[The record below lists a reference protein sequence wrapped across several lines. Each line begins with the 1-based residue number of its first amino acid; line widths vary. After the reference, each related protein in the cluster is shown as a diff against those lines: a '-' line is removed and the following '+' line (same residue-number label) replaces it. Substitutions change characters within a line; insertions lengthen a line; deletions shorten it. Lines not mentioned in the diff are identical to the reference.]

1 MPSKRT
7 TPSRDS
13 LVFDLRSLSRQAGSA
28 RAETRIAAAP
38 ADVRLE
44 LAGVPEGSDVELSLK
59 FEAVTEGVLVTGS
72 ATAQVTGE
80 CARCLGPVSDTV
92 TVSLLELYCYHDDP
106 RHNTSKRKKTED
118 EEPAEDDEERYL
130 DGDRLDLEPAFRDA
144 VVLALPMSPLC
155 RQDCP
160 GLCVECGVPLAEA
173 GPGHTHEGRPDPRW
187 AKLEAQPESQLETE
201 LTLKTKKQKEG

>member
-7 TPSRDS
+7 NPSRDS
-13 LVFDLRSLSRQAGSA
+13 LVFDLRALSRQAGSS
-28 RAETRIAAAP
+28 RAETRTASAP

-44 LAGVPEGSDVELSLK
+44 LVSVPEGSDVELDLK

-80 CARCLGPVSDTV
+80 CARCLGPVSETV
-92 TVSLLELYCYHDDP
+92 TVSLLELYLYHDDP
-106 RHNTSKRKKTED
+106 RHNSSKRKKIED
-118 EEPAEDDEERYL
+118 EELADDSEEERFL
-130 DGDRLDLEPAFRDA
+130 DGDLLDLEPAFRDA

-155 RQDCP
+155 QEDCP

-173 GPGHTHEGRPDPRW
+173 GPGHTHDERPDPRW
-187 AKLEAQPESQLETE
+187 AGLTKLQPEMTE
-201 LTLKTKKQKEG
+201 LRQEKKEG